1 MKLNSNNIYIP
12 IFLITLLSM
21 LDISQAISQE
31 ALNFRREQTPPGR
44 VYKVLKVL
52 ETKLNKNAITNFEL
66 AIEQGIEEASSRG
79 LDTLF
84 LLSDTGFISDSL
96 ISEMQKFTR
105 SEYGHIGFT
114 HTFYSGLSYY
124 FNYNSESIQY
134 HLSRDESETNCGI
147 RNDEFYATGIYTD
160 DLADCMTSHF
170 MVPIFDINFRR
181 VKVDISDIPATDIN
195 SAAKKFLYKYDF
207 EFIPR
212 KIIKEAI
219 VINKISHL

>member
-1 MKLNSNNIYIP
+1 MKLNSTKIYIP

-31 ALNFRREQTPPGR
+31 ALNFGREQTPPGR

-52 ETKLNKNAITNFEL
+52 ETKLNKNAISNFEL

-134 HLSRDESETNCGI
+134 HLSRDESETHCGI
-147 RNDEFYATGIYTD
+147 RNDEFYATVIYTD
-160 DLADCMTSHF
+160 DLAACMTSHY

-181 VKVDISDIPATDIN
+181 VKVDISDIPSTDIN
-195 SAAKKFLYKYDF
+195 SAIKKFLYKYDF

-219 VINKISHL
+219 VISKISHL

>member
-84 LLSDTGFISDSL
+84 LLSDTGFISDSPV
-96 ISEMQKFTR
+96 S
-105 SEYGHIGFT
+105 YT
-114 HTFYSGLSYY
+114 HLTLP
-124 FNYNSESIQY
+124 
-134 HLSRDESETNCGI
+134 TK
-147 RNDEFYATGIYTD
+147 A
-160 DLADCMTSHF
+160 
-170 MVPIFDINFRR
+170 
-181 VKVDISDIPATDIN
+181 
-195 SAAKKFLYKYDF
+195 
-207 EFIPR
+207 
-212 KIIKEAI
+212 
-219 VINKISHL
+219 